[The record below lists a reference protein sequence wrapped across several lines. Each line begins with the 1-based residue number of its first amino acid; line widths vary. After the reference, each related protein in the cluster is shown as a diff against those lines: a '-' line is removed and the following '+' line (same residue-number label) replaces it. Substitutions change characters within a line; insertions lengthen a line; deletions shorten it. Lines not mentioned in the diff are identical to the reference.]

1 MRPHRTPLLPRP
13 IRRPLAAATLL
24 LLLAAGCKSK
34 PKSST
39 GKPIAA
45 PNTAEFADAIN
56 PLLGQPKLP
65 SLQYPGLG
73 PYAQPLADFYRNRD
87 FQIAWSHDGKPGSQA
102 LALIKAFA
110 DAESLG
116 LRPADYDAAPYS
128 NRWPARIAALGS
140 RSHPAVA
147 DFDLALSVCAM
158 RFLTDVHSGR
168 VPPSHFS
175 FEIDRASKALNFPQ
189 FLNDQVID
197 ASDIPGLIHSLEP
210 DSDDYRH
217 TLDALHHYQD
227 LAKLEKIKSRD
238 PLPIP
243 SHQLSP
249 GDFYSAARE
258 LEERLNFEYNVPVLQ
273 AGADGDGRP
282 RYTQVVSDAI
292 KDYQAL
298 HGFTPDGKLG
308 PATVR
313 SLNVPMSTRVTQ
325 LIDSLERWR
334 WLPDPYLKPRL
345 LVNLPEFLLRGY
357 SPVGPGDQGHQLE
370 WSMRIVDGKAEGNHD
385 TPVFVHMMKYVVF
398 RPYWNV
404 PISIIK
410 KELVGHVSS
419 NATYL
424 EDKGYE
430 VLTRT
435 GKPATNVTANGL
447 EHGLFLVRQKPGPTN
462 ALGLIKFMFPNQFDI
477 YLHSTPELQYF
488 SRQRRDF
495 SHGCIRVQH
504 PDQLA
509 AWVLAGQDNP
519 KTHDP
524 WDLDAINDA
533 FNDEDGNNKVVGLKT
548 PIPINVYYLTAFPD
562 EDGKTRF
569 FDDIYD
575 YDTDLNT
582 TLQQGPP
589 YPSKPLPPRQS
600 TPGDTV

>member
-1 MRPHRTPLLPRP
+1 MRPPRTLSLPLP

-45 PNTAEFADAIN
+45 PNTAEFADALN
-56 PLLGQPKLP
+56 PLLGQPRLP

-73 PYAQPLADFYRNRD
+73 AYAQPLNDFYRNRD
-87 FQIAWSHDGKPGSQA
+87 LQIAWSHDGKPGSQA
-102 LALIKAFA
+102 LALIHAFSEA
-110 DAESLG
+110 DSLG
-116 LRPADYDAAPYS
+116 LRPADYDAAPDN
-128 NRWPARIAALGS
+128 NRWPARVEALRS
-140 RSHPAVA
+140 RSHAAVA
-147 DFDLALSVCAM
+147 DFDLALTVCAM

-175 FEIDRASKALNFPQ
+175 FEIDRASKALPFPG
-189 FLNDQVID
+189 FLNDRVID
-197 ASDIPGLIHSLEP
+197 SGDIPGLIHSLEP
-210 DSDDYRH
+210 DSDDYRR
-217 TLDALHHYQD
+217 TLAALHQYQA
-227 LAKLEKIKSRD
+227 LAKQQGDSPEELPPPSGQLGPGSHYPRLADLRARLALEGYGD
-238 PLPIP
+238 PPDPDAKP
-243 SHQLSP
+243 SNTLT
-249 GDFYSAARE
+249 E
-258 LEERLNFEYNVPVLQ
+258 
-273 AGADGDGRP
+273 AD
-282 RYTQVVSDAI
+282 SDAV
-292 KDYQAL
+292 KDYQAH

-357 SPVGPGDQGHQLE
+357 SPTETGHQLE
-370 WSMRIVDGKAEGNHD
+370 WNMRIVDGKAKGNHD
-385 TPVFVHMMKYVVF
+385 TPVFTHMMKYLVF

-410 KELVGHVSS
+410 KELVGHVSAS
-419 NATYL
+419 PTYL

-430 VLTRT
+430 VLNRT

-462 ALGLIKFMFPNQFDI
+462 ALGLVKFMFPNQYDI
-477 YLHSTPELQYF
+477 YLHSTPEVGFF

-524 WDLDAINDA
+524 WDLDTINEA
-533 FNDEDGNNKVVGLKT
+533 FNDEDANNKVVGLKT
-548 PIPINVYYLTAFPD
+548 PLPIDVYYLTAFPD

-589 YPSKPLPPRQS
+589 YPAKPLPPRVS
-600 TPGDTV
+600 APGDTV